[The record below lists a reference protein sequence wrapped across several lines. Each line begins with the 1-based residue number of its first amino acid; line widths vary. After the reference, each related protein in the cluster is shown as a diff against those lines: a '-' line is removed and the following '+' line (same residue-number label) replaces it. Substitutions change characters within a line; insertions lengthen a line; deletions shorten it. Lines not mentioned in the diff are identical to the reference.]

1 MEKTAPIE
9 KPSAVENSPP
19 GKLSRAERLEKFKEE
34 ARVRRANKIANE
46 KGVDI
51 AGIAELDGHQV
62 TGRKN
67 KLQSNI
73 TDVHDVCE
81 DLHELNAREKDDHS
95 KENFNPI
102 ALSMI
107 FEIVVVAITNMHRL
121 VVQVTDS
128 PYAKFVAT
136 NVLSMVRH
144 CYRVSNQVIHAAAQY
159 QATGVWPKAKDDQA
173 ISRFL
178 VELLQAVVYLAILGF
193 STLIVYRA
201 ASYAFLVASWFLWL
215 VKPFAW
221 VFNCTTRALI
231 M

>member
-1 MEKTAPIE
+1 MENAAPVE
-9 KPSAVENSPP
+9 KSPP
-19 GKLSRAERLEKFKEE
+19 GMLSRAERLEKFKEE
-34 ARVRRANKIANE
+34 ARVRRANKLATE

-95 KENFNPI
+95 KENLNPI

-121 VVQVTDS
+121 AVQVTDS
-128 PYAKFVAT
+128 PYAKFIAS

-144 CYRVSNQVIHAAAQY
+144 CYRVFNQVIHAAAQY
-159 QATGVWPKAKDDQA
+159 QATGVWPKAKDDKA

-193 STLIVYRA
+193 STMIVYRA
-201 ASYAFLVASWFLWL
+201 TSYALLVASWFLWL
-215 VKPFAW
+215 ARPFAW